1 MGRGVTTRGTGP
13 DERRCRRRGLPPAV
27 PYEGMTGIGRL
38 SLAALDCADPRSLA
52 AFYAAI
58 TGWPVDEDDA
68 DDTWVQLRSGAGP
81 TLAFQRVP
89 DHRPP
94 VWPGSEHPQQL
105 HLDFDVA
112 DLDVAEAQVV
122 ALTARRGCAAAV
134 STGAPSRRR
143 IPGSTRTGPAPVG
156 RR

>member
-1 MGRGVTTRGTGP
+1 
-13 DERRCRRRGLPPAV
+13 
-27 PYEGMTGIGRL
+27 MTGIGRPAIGRPAIGRL
-38 SLAALDCADPRSLA
+38 SLTALDCPDPRSLA

-68 DDTWVQLRSGAGP
+68 DDTWVQLRSAAAP

-122 ALTARRGCAAAV
+122 ALGARKADHQPGTTFRVFLDPAGHPFCLV
-134 STGAPSRRR
+134 LAP
-143 IPGSTRTGPAPVG
+143 
-156 RR
+156 